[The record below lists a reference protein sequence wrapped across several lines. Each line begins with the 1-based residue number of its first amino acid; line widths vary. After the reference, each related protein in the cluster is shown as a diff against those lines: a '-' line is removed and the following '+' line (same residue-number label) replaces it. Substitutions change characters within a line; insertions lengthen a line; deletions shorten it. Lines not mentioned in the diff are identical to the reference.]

1 MQHKGIWLESPTH
14 GAWESQVNNLK
25 YDQQNN
31 GESAQQIVIHSLY
44 RNTEQKVFYIIVI
57 NILGYTTKIS
67 NNKLLFKKI
76 DKNPF
81 VILQK
86 NEQNMFRL
94 LKIIRNY
101 REEISYIKIKQL
113 ITDKMPIKVAL
124 LLDTLIYT
132 FSLNYHRKTRL

>member
-1 MQHKGIWLESPTH
+1 MLI
-14 GAWESQVNNLK
+14 NLK
-25 YDQQNN
+25 YDQQIN

-44 RNTEQKVFYIIVI
+44 RNTEQKVFYIIDI
-57 NILGYTTKIS
+57 NMLGYTTKTL
-67 NNKLLFKKI
+67 NNKHLFKRI

-101 REEISYIKIKQL
+101 REEISSIEIKQL
-113 ITDKMPIKVAL
+113 ITDKIMIKAAL
-124 LLDTLIYT
+124 SPYI
-132 FSLNYHRKTRL
+132 

>member
-1 MQHKGIWLESPTH
+1 M
-14 GAWESQVNNLK
+14 
-25 YDQQNN
+25 
-31 GESAQQIVIHSLY
+31 
-44 RNTEQKVFYIIVI
+44 
-57 NILGYTTKIS
+57 LGYTTKTS
-67 NNKLLFKKI
+67 NNKLLFKRI

-101 REEISYIKIKQL
+101 REEISYIEIKQL

-124 LLDTLIYT
+124 LLDILIYT